1 MLRKTAGFFMF
12 ITGCIMVIGMS
23 IFLIYYNIIQKHPI
37 EDNLLLLYTL
47 YITFTI
53 FIAMGYSIIDNV
65 EKKRRTQNRIILLSQ
80 AVYCL
85 AFIFY
90 L

>member
-47 YITFTI
+47 YLTFTI
-53 FIAMGYSIIDNV
+53 FIAMGYSIIDDV
-65 EKKRRTQNRIILLSQ
+65 EKKEKDSK
-80 AVYCL
+80 
-85 AFIFY
+85 
-90 L
+90 